1 MPEGTAGLQTGTAE
15 RSEPEGLDA
24 RPTQRPTAAFLV
36 IGNEILSGKVADTN
50 TGLLARLLRKKG
62 IALQRVV
69 TIPDEPEV
77 IAAETAQLSASH
89 DFLFTSGR
97 RGRHPRR
104 RDHGRHRPRVRGPR
118 VVHHPRFLE
127 SLRQRGLGEEA
138 TGTSP
143 AFRKAPSSR
152 EGQSGAWPVV
162 VMRNVWILPGL
173 PPVFE
178 RKLEILADCLP
189 EGPRYFADEELVPRP
204 EEQLIPLLDRV
215 VAAYPEVQ
223 IGSYPVPA
231 GTRITLDGD
240 DGQAVR
246 ERRRRAPAQG
256 SRRVVAATGPHR
268 DPVAEW
274 AWNAGLQTGTRGAPR
289 RARRNSRAA

>member
-1 MPEGTAGLQTGTAE
+1 MSP
-15 RSEPEGLDA
+15 RS
-24 RPTQRPTAAFLV
+24 TAAFLV

-77 IAAETAQLSASH
+77 IAEETARLAASH
-89 DFLFTSGR
+89 DFVFTSGGVGATHDDVTMEGVAR
-97 RGRHPRR
+97 AFGT
-104 RDHGRHRPRVRGPR
+104 G

-127 SLRQRGLGEEA
+127 SLRQRGLE
-138 TGTSP
+138 TSHRDLARVP
-143 AFRKAPSSR
+143 EGAELR
-152 EGQSGAWPVV
+152 EGRSGAWPVV

-178 RKLEILADCLP
+178 RKLEILVERLP
-189 EGPRYFADEELVPRP
+189 GGPRYFADEELVPRP

-223 IGSYPVPA
+223 IGSYPVPT

-240 DGQAVR
+240 DGKAV
-246 ERRRRAPAQG
+246 ANA
-256 SRRVVAATGPHR
+256 AATLR
-268 DPVAEW
+268 EA
-274 AWNAGLQTGTRGAPR
+274 L
-289 RARRNSRAA
+289 ARMAAQA

>member
-1 MPEGTAGLQTGTAE
+1 MTGEGVQKDPISRGSRGESPQGGKTPYAPVG
-15 RSEPEGLDA
+15 
-24 RPTQRPTAAFLV
+24 RPTAAFLV

-50 TGLLARLLRKKG
+50 TGLLAQLLRKKG
-62 IALQRVV
+62 IELRRVV
-69 TIPDEPEV
+69 TIPDEPDA
-77 IAAETAQLSASH
+77 IAAETTQLSASH
-89 DFLFTSGR
+89 DFVFTSGGVGATHDDVTMEGIAR
-97 RGRHPRR
+97 AFGT
-104 RDHGRHRPRVRGPR
+104 G

-127 SLRQRGLGEEA
+127 SLRERGLG
-138 TGTSP
+138 TSHRDLARVP
-143 AFRKAPSSR
+143 EGAELR

-178 RKLEILADCLP
+178 RKLAILAERLP

-204 EEQLIPLLDRV
+204 EEELIPLLDRV

-240 DGQAVR
+240 DGEAV
-246 ERRRRAPAQG
+246 AKA
-256 SRRVVAATGPHR
+256 AATLRQALEAGPKPKR
-268 DPVAEW
+268 EA
-274 AWNAGLQTGTRGAPR
+274 RG
-289 RARRNSRAA
+289 

>member
-1 MPEGTAGLQTGTAE
+1 MP
-15 RSEPEGLDA
+15 
-24 RPTQRPTAAFLV
+24 QRPTAAFLV

-77 IAAETAQLSASH
+77 IAAEAAQLSASH
-89 DFLFTSGR
+89 DFVFTSGGVGATHDDVTMEGIAR
-97 RGRHPRR
+97 AFGT
-104 RDHGRHRPRVRGPR
+104 GVM
-118 VVHHPRFLE
+118 HHPRFLR
-127 SLRQRGLGEEA
+127 SLEERGLAASHRDLARVPEGAEL
-138 TGTSP
+138 
-143 AFRKAPSSR
+143 R
-152 EGQSGAWPVV
+152 EGRKETWPVV

-178 RKLEILADCLP
+178 RKLEILAECLP

-204 EEQLIPLLDRV
+204 EEELIPLLDRV
-215 VAAYPEVQ
+215 VGAYPAVQ

-240 DGQAVR
+240 DGEAV
-246 ERRRRAPAQG
+246 AKA
-256 SRRVVAATGPHR
+256 SAALR
-268 DPVAEW
+268 KSLAE
-274 AWNAGLQTGTRGAPR
+274 
-289 RARRNSRAA
+289 S